1 MLKYFHLKTMLIFY
15 LMEVYE
21 GKVTEDKKRHKIH
34 HDAFRNPLGAFQ
46 KSIDSLK

>member
-1 MLKYFHLKTMLIFY
+1 MLIFY
-15 LMEVYE
+15 VTEVYE
-21 GKVTEDKKRHKIH
+21 SKVTEHIKKHKIY